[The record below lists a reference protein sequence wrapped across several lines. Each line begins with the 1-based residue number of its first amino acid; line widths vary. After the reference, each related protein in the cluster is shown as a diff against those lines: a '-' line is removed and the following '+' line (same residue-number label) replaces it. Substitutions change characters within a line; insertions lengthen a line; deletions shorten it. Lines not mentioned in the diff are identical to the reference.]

1 MNESNEAIERPMKA
15 AADDP
20 GKTVIL
26 GVGNVL
32 LSDEGVG
39 IHVVQ
44 ELMKMSFPPAVKVIE
59 GGTSGFGLL
68 NIVMETERL
77 IVIDAV
83 KGGGEPGTMYLFNIK
98 DAPDFPDGYKTS
110 VHEVGI
116 LEVVHLAGLIGN
128 KPETTII
135 GVEPKSLESG
145 MVLSSEVGAKIPR
158 IIELVLS
165 RLSM

>member
-1 MNESNEAIERPMKA
+1 MNESNEAIERPSMA
-15 AADDP
+15 TADGL

-44 ELMKMSFPPAVKVIE
+44 ELMKMALPPTVEVIE
-59 GGTSGFGLL
+59 GGTGGFGLL
-68 NIVMETERL
+68 DIVTEADRL

-83 KGGGEPGTMYLFNIK
+83 KGDGEPGTIYLFNFK

-110 VHEVGI
+110 VHQVGI
-116 LEVVHLAGLIGN
+116 LEVVRLAGLIG
-128 KPETTII
+128 KTPETTII
-135 GVEPKSLESG
+135 GVEPKSLETG
-145 MVLSSEVGAKIPR
+145 MILSSEVRAKIPR
-158 IIELVLS
+158 IIELVHSQLS
-165 RLSM
+165 L